1 MSLSA
6 IITAVIALGIT
17 WGGFAYCL
25 SIAVKNNK

>member
-6 IITAVIALGIT
+6 IISAIVAIAIT

-25 SIAVKNNK
+25 KIAMKSNK

>member
-6 IITAVIALGIT
+6 IIAAIVAISIT

-25 SIAVKNNK
+25 KIAIKTNK